1 MNDMAQILSFEPA
14 DEADINERVGE
25 CLLRNGNITEDQ
37 LQIALHEQSRSGK
50 MLGTILVELGFLDDD
65 TLAQILAERTGYPSI
80 DLKNTLL
87 DVTLLQ
93 EFPREIAE
101 QCRAIPVR
109 SDGEVLEI
117 ALADPYDV
125 VAMDRLRRLV
135 PPSMRIAPLVASEVD
150 IAEALHH
157 YDNPLDAFDDVVR
170 DLEGHA
176 SDHQRRDVN
185 WTHPVIRLVDLILA
199 DGVRRGASDIHLE
212 PESTYVR
219 LRYRIDGV
227 MQQIRILH
235 REHWPEISHRMKIMA
250 GMNIADTRSL
260 QDGRFDRVIGGVTI
274 DFRAAVMP
282 TVQGE
287 NIVVRIL
294 DHRRALL
301 SLEKLG
307 FNPHALGQIEQLL
320 QRPEGI
326 ILVTGPTGSGKTT
339 SLYAMLTKIRSPDV
353 NIMTLEEP
361 VEYQFEM
368 IRQTSVQE
376 DRGLGFAEGVR
387 GILRQAPDIIFI
399 GEVRDPDTAQMAL
412 RASMTGHQVFT
423 TLHCN
428 DALGALPRLID
439 LGLTPRMLSGNI
451 TGVMAQRLVR
461 KLCTHCRSMRPA
473 TAEERALL
481 RCENTVS
488 KPTANQGFAEVQS
501 AYIAPESATAVVMMG
516 EASGCAYCNN
526 TGRRGR
532 TVIAEILRV
541 TPELDELIAADAPR
555 SVLRRQMRADG
566 FQSLAEDGI
575 AKVLTGEIAL
585 DDLRRTV
592 DIGRDH

>member
-1 MNDMAQILSFEPA
+1 MTMARILPFQKENSIPSS
-14 DEADINERVGE
+14 ERVGE
-25 CLLRNGNITEDQ
+25 SLLREGCITSDQ
-37 LQIALHEQSRSGK
+37 LHIALHEQERCGK
-50 MLGTILVELGFLDDD
+50 MLGAILVELGFLDDKN
-65 TLAQILAERTGYPSI
+65 LARVLADRTGFPSI

-87 DVTLLQ
+87 DADLLR
-93 EFPREIAE
+93 EFPQDVALR
-101 QCRAIPVR
+101 CRAIPVR
-109 SDGEVLEI
+109 LEGDVLEI

-125 VAMDRLRRLV
+125 VAMDEIRRHL
-135 PPSMRIAPLVASEVD
+135 PEGLTLAPLVASEAA
-150 IAEALHH
+150 IAEAINH
-157 YDNPLDAFDDVVR
+157 YGDQGDVFDDILR
-170 DLEGHA
+170 EMEAGE
-176 SDHQRRDVN
+176 RRGKKTDDD
-185 WTHPVIRLVDLILA
+185 WTHPIVRLVDLILA

-212 PESTYVR
+212 PENNYVR

-235 REHWPEISHRMKIMA
+235 RAHWPELSHRLKIMA

-260 QDGRFDRVIGGVTI
+260 QDGRFDRVIGGATI

-307 FNPHALGQIEQLL
+307 FNATALAEVDQLL

-339 SLYAMLTKIRSPDV
+339 SLYAMLTKIRSADV

-376 DRGLGFAEGVR
+376 DRGLSFAEGVR

-412 RASMTGHQVFT
+412 RASMTGHQVFS

-439 LGLTPRMLSGNI
+439 LGLTPRMLAGNI
-451 TGVMAQRLVR
+451 TGILAQRLVR
-461 KLCTHCRSMRPA
+461 KLCAHCRTLRPA
-473 TAEERALL
+473 NKEEMQIL
-481 RCENTVS
+481 RRDKTTEAPN
-488 KPTANQGFAEVQS
+488 PRQGFAETQS
-501 AYIAPESATAVVMMG
+501 VYRAPETRSKPMIG
-516 EASGCAYCNN
+516 EAVGCSYCHG
-526 TGRRGR
+526 TGKRGR
-532 TVIAEILRV
+532 MVIAEILRV
-541 TPELDELIAADAPR
+541 TPELDELIASDAPR
-555 SVLRRQMRADG
+555 SVLRQQMRADG
-566 FQSLAEDGI
+566 FQSMAEDGI
-575 AKVLTGEIAL
+575 AKVLAGEIAL
-585 DDLRRTV
+585 SDLRRAV
-592 DIGRDH
+592 DITRDN

>member
-1 MNDMAQILSFEPA
+1 
-14 DEADINERVGE
+14 V
-25 CLLRNGNITEDQ
+25 
-37 LQIALHEQSRSGK
+37 
-50 MLGTILVELGFLDDD
+50 
-65 TLAQILAERTGYPSI
+65 
-80 DLKNTLL
+80 
-87 DVTLLQ
+87 
-93 EFPREIAE
+93 
-101 QCRAIPVR
+101 
-109 SDGEVLEI
+109 
-117 ALADPYDV
+117 
-125 VAMDRLRRLV
+125 
-135 PPSMRIAPLVASEVD
+135 
-150 IAEALHH
+150 
-157 YDNPLDAFDDVVR
+157 
-170 DLEGHA
+170 
-176 SDHQRRDVN
+176 
-185 WTHPVIRLVDLILA
+185 RLVDLILA

-212 PESTYVR
+212 PESAYVR

-235 REHWPEISHRMKIMA
+235 RSHWPELSHRLKIMA

-260 QDGRFDRVIGGVTI
+260 QDGRFDRTIGGAAI

-307 FNPHALGQIEQLL
+307 FNAHALTQLDQLL

-326 ILVTGPTGSGKTT
+326 LLVTGPTGSGKTT

-361 VEYQFEM
+361 VEYQFEL

-376 DRGLGFAEGVR
+376 ERGLGFAEGVR

-412 RASMTGHQVFT
+412 RASMTGHQVFS

-451 TGVMAQRLVR
+451 TGVIAQHLVR
-461 KLCTHCRSMRPA
+461 KLCHHCRTMRPA
-473 TAEERALL
+473 TDDERRML
-481 RCENTVS
+481 RCEAAS
-488 KPTANQGFAEVQS
+488 RPTPMV
-501 AYIAPESATAVVMMG
+501 G
-516 EASGCAYCNN
+516 EAKGCSYCHG

-532 TVIAEILRV
+532 MVIAEILRV
-541 TPELDELIAADAPR
+541 TPELDELIAADASR
-555 SVLRRQMRADG
+555 SVVRRQMRVDG
-566 FQSLAEDGI
+566 FQSMAEDGI
-575 AKVLTGEIAL
+575 AKVLAGDIAL
-585 DDLRRTV
+585 ADLRRAV
-592 DIGRDH
+592 DLTRDS